1 MQLFRSKHHGAW
13 RRADAGDLYG
23 KAPRTGDDLSALCP
37 RACEEIFGGRCAG
50 GMCFSAYG
58 NGLVVQGARKT
69 FAVAQDDRGRAEQSE
84 QAERAERAEQAE
96 RAERAE
102 QAERAERAE
111 QAEQAEC
118 RLLVRRGDGTI
129 KGGKKYEPF
138 FEGGA
143 ARG

>member
-1 MQLFRSKHHGAW
+1 
-13 RRADAGDLYG
+13 
-23 KAPRTGDDLSALCP
+23 
-37 RACEEIFGGRCAG
+37 
-50 GMCFSAYG
+50 MCFSAYG

-84 QAERAERAEQAE
+84 QTERAERAEQAE
-96 RAERAE
+96 RAER
-102 QAERAERAE
+102 
-111 QAEQAEC
+111 AEQAEC